1 MIEYEKLSDLDL
13 IALCLK
19 SGSRDERPFFELFQR
34 QAPFINR
41 VLWRYF
47 PSEQDVEDLAQE
59 VFFKIY
65 RSLNQFESRSSL
77 KTWIFTITINTA
89 KNELRKR
96 NRRLNVVDQISL
108 DPDSLV
114 AEKLDQSL
122 IEDINLQQ
130 VLEQLVE
137 GLTEAEREILTLKDK
152 LDLTYL
158 EIADQLDISESAA
171 KMRVQRSRLA
181 LKKKYLEMMD
191 EN

>member
-19 SGSRDERPFFELFQR
+19 SGSRDERPFYELFQR

-96 NRRLNVVDQISL
+96 NLRLTVVDQISL

-137 GLTEAEREILTLKDK
+137 GLSEAEREILTLKDK

>member
-1 MIEYEKLSDLDL
+1 MNC
-13 IALCLK
+13 A
-19 SGSRDERPFFELFQR
+19 
-34 QAPFINR
+34 
-41 VLWRYF
+41 
-47 PSEQDVEDLAQE
+47 
-59 VFFKIY
+59 
-65 RSLNQFESRSSL
+65 
-77 KTWIFTITINTA
+77 
-89 KNELRKR
+89 NETCDWT
-96 NRRLNVVDQISL
+96 VVDQISL

-122 IEDINLQQ
+122 IEDITQQQ

-137 GLTEAEREILTLKDK
+137 ELSEAEREILTLKDK

-158 EIADQLDISESAA
+158 EIADQLEISESAA